1 MIDQIRSMAIFAK
14 VAEAGSFRGA
24 ARLLGLSPSVVSQ
37 HISNLETRL
46 GLPLIY
52 RSTRNFSLTPD
63 GARLLSS
70 AQKMVAAAEE
80 GLDVFSDIASE
91 PVGVI
96 RMSLPRILNNEVIV
110 ALLTRFA
117 DLYPGIALRIMFTD
131 EKSNMVRDGLDL
143 VLRVGS
149 LEDSSLK
156 ARKLGDIPCFL
167 VASPDYVAKQKK
179 LTHAKDLEEWKF
191 IRHEY
196 IKDEI
201 EMTHPQEGK
210 VVVLG
215 KDQISVDSS
224 SAIIGFALAGAGV
237 AVVLDFS
244 VKQALEEGRLV
255 KLLPEWKLMA
265 PGIYAVYPANS
276 SRNSL
281 ARKLVDYLIQNLP
294 NARGARRRH
303 ASID

>member
-1 MIDQIRSMAIFAK
+1 
-14 VAEAGSFRGA
+14 
-24 ARLLGLSPSVVSQ
+24 
-37 HISNLETRL
+37 
-46 GLPLIY
+46 
-52 RSTRNFSLTPD
+52 
-63 GARLLSS
+63 
-70 AQKMVAAAEE
+70 
-80 GLDVFSDIASE
+80 
-91 PVGVI
+91 
-96 RMSLPRILNNEVIV
+96 MSLPRILNNEVIV

-294 NARGARRRH
+294 NARGRVEGMPR
-303 ASID
+303 SIDWRPAMVESLGKPSSNGVAFRQKALSQHISATAHRPWKAIYCGGKWMALSGFRNSEPIGFSCFLGQMFRKYIQ